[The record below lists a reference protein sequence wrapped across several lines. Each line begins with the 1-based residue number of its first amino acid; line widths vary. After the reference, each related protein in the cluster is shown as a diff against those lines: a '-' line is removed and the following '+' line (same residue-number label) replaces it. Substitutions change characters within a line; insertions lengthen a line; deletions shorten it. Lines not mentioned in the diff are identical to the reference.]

1 MEPRRFNSI
10 MTGVNTKWASDVLNM
25 NINTSKGPDL
35 IDDTKII
42 ELKFSLV
49 KPDRYNYISWKVL
62 EHQMNYDEHQF
73 FAYWGLGVYKLDK
86 DIKNIN
92 TTDANLLEKR
102 VLERELFI
110 VDWEWMKQFQPYTQT
125 GKTIISEWDN
135 TIRFPKHSK
144 LPNVIKTYNVKKGK
158 IHLTKKIPEKIFEIN
173 FSKNSL

>member
-1 MEPRRFNSI
+1 MKAQSI
-10 MTGVNTKWASDVLNM
+10 IMKKLF
-25 NINTSKGPDL
+25 L
-35 IDDTKII
+35 ILISILLLT
-42 ELKFSLV
+42 SLV
-49 KPDRYNYISWKVL
+49 SAQIGVREVISQPQKVAPGEKITLSIIL
-62 EHQMNYDEHQF
+62 ENI
-73 FAYWGLGVYKLDK
+73 GDK